1 MAYQAKRSRHYVEQ
15 MELVDECGNVQHT
28 LTVDLDPGSVA
39 ENLSKKYVELV
50 NIQRKSQEISTD
62 DPEQMKE
69 AYSTLG
75 NAVLSMIE
83 AVFGDENTE
92 VIKNFYGNHYTE
104 MVTEIMP
111 FITDVVVPQV
121 RKLAHDQKKNV
132 LQKYNRKQ
140 RRAILKKVR

>member
-1 MAYQAKRSRHYVEQ
+1 MAYQAKRSQHYTEQ
-15 MELVDECGNVQHT
+15 LELVDENGKVQHT

-50 NIQRKSQEISTD
+50 NIQSKTQDVSSS
-62 DPEQMKE
+62 DPEQMKK

-83 AVFGDENTE
+83 AVFGEKNTK
-92 VIKNFYGNHYTE
+92 VIEEFYGKHYTE

-111 FITDVVVPQV
+111 FITDIVIPQV
-121 RKLAHDQKKNV
+121 RKLAQDQRKDA